1 MYKIQSKLGLY
12 CLDITKTN
20 IMKRSKNIN
29 VNNNSKFQ
37 TLFKT
42 ISIIN
47 FPNLLFFYG
56 KNID

>member
-47 FPNLLFFYG
+47 LPNLLFFYG